1 MNPTV
6 NAPDHDAGEPGDGS
20 NTRRSSHRAR
30 IGIGIASVVVVLLG
44 GTWWAWYLSTSR
56 NRPPVAGASASA
68 SAGGDM
74 PGMPGMDM
82 QPGARMVRLTADQIH
97 QFGVTFGFV
106 EQRVLESSVRTI
118 GTVTVDETQLTQV
131 ALRFGGFVERLD
143 VDKTGQRVQQG
154 DALMAVYSPELLA
167 AQQELLVAATLQ
179 RTIGESAVPGVP
191 GSATD
196 LVTAARRRLQLWDIS
211 DAQIDDITRT
221 REPHRTLT
229 VYAPAS
235 GVVLEKNVVRGQAVQ
250 PGQMLYTI
258 ANLGVVWID
267 IAVREAD
274 ASAARVGA
282 SAAIEMAGL
291 PGRSLDG
298 QVSYVYPTVDSAG
311 RTIRARVT
319 AQNPDGLLKP
329 GMYATV
335 TLTSASRKA
344 LTVPTSAVFRTGER
358 TLVFIDH
365 GMGPDGRQIVP
376 AEIEAGQTTS
386 VYTEVLSGLEPGQQV
401 VTSAQFLLDS
411 ESNLAEVMKSMI
423 GQMNTSDL
431 RKTPDMKDMPGM
443 KTPSART
450 PSAKKK

>member
-6 NAPDHDAGEPGDGS
+6 NTPDHAADEPEVSPDG
-20 NTRRSSHRAR
+20 NRSSRRTGIR
-30 IGIGIASVVVVLLG
+30 IGIATAVVVLLG
-44 GTWWAWYLSTSR
+44 GTWWTWNRSTSR
-56 NRPPVAGASASA
+56 HRTPAAGAPASAS
-68 SAGGDM
+68 SGGAMAD
-74 PGMPGMDM
+74 MPGMDM
-82 QPGARMVRLTADQIH
+82 QPGARAVRLTADQIH
-97 QFGVTFGFV
+97 QFGVTFGSV
-106 EQRVLESSVRTI
+106 EQRVLEGSVRTV

-154 DALMAVYSPELLA
+154 DALMGVYSPELLA
-167 AQQELLVAATLQ
+167 AQQELLLAANLQ

-211 DAQIDDITRT
+211 NTQIDEIVRT
-221 REPHRTLT
+221 REPRRTLT

-235 GVVLEKNVVRGQAVQ
+235 GVVLGKNVVRGQAVQ

-267 IAVREAD
+267 IALREAD
-274 ASAARVGA
+274 AAAARVGA
-282 SAAIEMAGL
+282 SAGIDIAGL

-298 QVSYVYPTVDSAG
+298 RVSYVYPTLDSAA

-319 AQNPDGLLKP
+319 VQNPGELLKP

-335 TLTSASRKA
+335 TLTSASRRA
-344 LTVPTSAVFRTGER
+344 LTVPSSAVFRTGER
-358 TLVFIDH
+358 TVVFIDH

-376 AEIEAGQTTS
+376 AEIEVGQTTGA
-386 VYTEVLSGLEPGQQV
+386 YTEVLSGLEPRQQV

-423 GQMNTSDL
+423 GQMNTSDMS
-431 RKTPDMKDMPGM
+431 KTPDMKDMPGM
-443 KTPSART
+443 KMPS
-450 PSAKKK
+450 PKKK